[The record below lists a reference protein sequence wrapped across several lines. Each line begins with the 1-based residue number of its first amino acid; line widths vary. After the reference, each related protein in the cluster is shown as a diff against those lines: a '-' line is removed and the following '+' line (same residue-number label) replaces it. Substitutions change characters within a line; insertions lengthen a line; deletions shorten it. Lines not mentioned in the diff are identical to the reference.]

1 MAIPCIVNAL
11 ACIVNAL
18 ACIVYALA
26 CIVYALAC
34 IVYALACIVYAS
46 QCNANAFPW
55 NVKSSPVLKTYV
67 FTQNC
72 TKSLNIKQLVES
84 MGDIIP
90 RTSQL
95 DPCVPVSV
103 YTAPDVLS

>member
-1 MAIPCIVNAL
+1 MNAL
-11 ACIVNAL
+11 ACIVN
-18 ACIVYALA
+18 ALA

-72 TKSLNIKQLVES
+72 TKSLNIKQLTT
-84 MGDIIP
+84 ITQLP
-90 RTSQL
+90 RAKPLPKLAILNIANRSI
-95 DPCVPVSV
+95 CE
-103 YTAPDVLS
+103 